1 MVSLMS
7 LTVTMVML
15 SVYPGAPEIPNDGI
29 DQDCDG
35 EDFIEFPDNDGDG
48 FTEDEDCDDDDASI
62 YPTAF
67 DIPNDG
73 IDQNCDGLDATFVD
87 NDGDG
92 FIEDDCDDGDASV
105 YPALQKYR
113 MMESIKIVTEK
124 TFLSLSTMMGMGLQK
139 MSTAMITTPPSIQR
153 R

>member
-15 SVYPGAPEIPNDGI
+15 GLSWSTRDPEWRCRPRLWR
-29 DQDCDG
+29 
-35 EDFIEFPDNDGDG
+35 EDFTEFPDNDGDG

-67 DIPNDG
+67 DISNDG
-73 IDQNCDGLDATFVD
+73 IDQNCDGLDVTFVD

-92 FIEDDCDDGDASV
+92 FIEDDCDDGDGSVCPGASEIPNDGIDQDCDGEDFIEFV
-105 YPALQKYR
+105 YT
-113 MMESIKIVTEK
+113 ME
-124 TFLSLSTMMGMGLQK
+124 MGLQK